1 MAAGTLGEQAAA
13 RLRLRNRGETPA
25 PAALWASR
33 VAGLA
38 GFREP
43 LCSSLPPRCWDL
55 QVSCALFQDP
65 LYPTFRLATT
75 SLFSRR
81 AGRVPACGRGLC
93 ELLGA
98 RSHPHST
105 LSFNSWPLCRSL
117 WRKGSL
123 LYPSHD
129 SRSPGNRKLE
139 TASSRPSDINAPAT
153 GGLAGGKILGELSS
167 KHSSLS
173 PRLCSPATQT
183 PSTSLGEPRGCSVPA
198 PPAPLR

>member
-1 MAAGTLGEQAAA
+1 MVLYDSLGSGPQVVTVAAGTLGEQAAA

-43 LCSSLPPRCWDL
+43 LCSSPPLRCWDL

-105 LSFNSWPLCRSL
+105 LSFNSWPLCRL
-117 WRKGSL
+117 CGGRGV
-123 LYPSHD
+123 
-129 SRSPGNRKLE
+129 
-139 TASSRPSDINAPAT
+139 SSTLRT
-153 GGLAGGKILGELSS
+153 ILGVQ
-167 KHSSLS
+167 
-173 PRLCSPATQT
+173 ATE
-183 PSTSLGEPRGCSVPA
+183 SWK
-198 PPAPLR
+198 PPAPDPPISLPPPQVDWQAGRSWES